1 MIRLRAF
8 RAIDD
13 EASCLEYAKGH
24 RGVLEGFDLGNIS
37 TNNVTWAY
45 NPYVYVI
52 MAYDSITDHLLGG
65 IRIQIA
71 GGDIPLPVEE
81 AVAHFDPNVINLVK
95 KYSENGGTSELCGL
109 WNSRSTAPNVGV
121 TINLVIAGMALCSQL
136 PITSIFTIVAS
147 YTLRIA
153 RRMGFQIETKL
164 GNNGEFI
171 YPNSNY
177 IARVLSMDPRTLE
190 NTYGVFKDKIID
202 LRKNP
207 KFIREEILDDGTTLE
222 YAHELSIASVGQT
235 DRVSNE

>member
-13 EASCLEYAKGH
+13 EASCLEYARGH
-24 RGVLEGFDLGNIS
+24 RAVLEGFDLGNIS

-45 NPYVYVI
+45 NPHVYVI
-52 MAYDSITDHLLGG
+52 MAYQSETNELLGG

-71 GGDIPLPVEE
+71 GGGIPLPVEE
-81 AVAHFDPNVINLVK
+81 AVAHFDPNVHALVDQYAK
-95 KYSENGGTSELCGL
+95 NGGTSELCGL
-109 WNSRSTAPNVGV
+109 WNSRTTAPNVGV
-121 TINLVIAGMALCSQL
+121 TINLVIAGMALCNQL
-136 PITSIFTIVAS
+136 PITSIFTIVAT

-177 IARVLSMDPRTLE
+177 IARVLSMDPHTLE
-190 NTYGVFKDKIID
+190 HTYGMFKNKIID
-202 LRKNP
+202 LRQNP
-207 KFIREEILDDGTTLE
+207 NFIRQEILDDGTVLE
-222 YAHELSIASVGQT
+222 YAHELSLENVGSSDT
-235 DRVSNE
+235 VANE